1 MAEGTWARH
10 RSDVAFTA
18 SVKDAQRA
26 RGSRDAYAQ
35 AAERRDW
42 SNTIDED
49 LAAFVAERDSFYLA
63 TASAD
68 GRPYI
73 QHRGGPKGFLRV
85 LDDRHLAFADFA
97 GNRQYITVGNL
108 AENPRAFLFLMDY
121 PNRRR
126 VKIWGR
132 AEVFEGDAELL
143 ARLTDPGYRAR
154 PERVIRFEVEAWDV
168 NCHQHIVPRY
178 TVEELTPPLR

>member
-49 LAAFVAERDSFYLA
+49 LAAFVAERDSFYR
-63 TASAD
+63 SQVQP
-68 GRPYI
+68 R
-73 QHRGGPKGFLRV
+73 QN
-85 LDDRHLAFADFA
+85 LAFIEWGAGGALFATGAVMWITSLADA
-97 GNRQYITVGNL
+97 PVRV
-108 AENPRAFLFLMDY
+108 APV
-121 PNRRR
+121 PNGL
-126 VKIWGR
+126 VVNGR
-132 AEVFEGDAELL
+132 F
-143 ARLTDPGYRAR
+143 
-154 PERVIRFEVEAWDV
+154 
-168 NCHQHIVPRY
+168 
-178 TVEELTPPLR
+178 